1 MKDNRKGFYKHINS
15 KKTMENLGPLFN
27 GAGDLVMYDRE
38 KAEVFDA
45 AFASVITGRTG
56 LQ

>member
-1 MKDNRKGFYKHINS
+1 MKGNRKGFYKHTNS
-15 KKTMENLGPLFN
+15 KRMRENLGPLLN
-27 GAGDLVMYDRE
+27 GAGDLVTYDRE

-45 AFASVITGRTG
+45 FFAAVFTGGTG